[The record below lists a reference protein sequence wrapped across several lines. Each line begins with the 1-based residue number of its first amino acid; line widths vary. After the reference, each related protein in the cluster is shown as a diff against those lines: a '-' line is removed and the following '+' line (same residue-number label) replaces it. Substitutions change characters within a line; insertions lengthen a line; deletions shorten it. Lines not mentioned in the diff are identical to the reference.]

1 MTAKQPAQETLP
13 PHKRLERSSQT
24 CHKLTHG
31 HSPSPNPRILIHTA
45 IQIARH
51 ITLHRP
57 TKLAMAQDGCES
69 STSKASASAGSSG
82 CSTPFRFNVH
92 AREFVPV
99 VAPAAGPMGAGALA
113 AAGYFPPFLQL
124 PSGGGGGVG
133 LGAADWSFLAEP
145 DPTFFLPDFGHAE
158 FAGAAGV
165 TGHPKGASP
174 ADIAHKIIK
183 QVEYQFSDTNLVAND
198 FLTKIMNKDP
208 EGYVPLSVISS
219 WKKIKAM
226 GVTNQL
232 LVRALRT
239 SEKLVVSDD
248 GRRVRRAQPFTE
260 RHKEELQSRMVIAEN
275 LPDDSTRNSLE
286 KIFGV
291 IGSVKNI
298 RICHPQEPSSSR
310 SSKPDANPLLVGN
323 KLHALIEYETSQQ
336 AERAVDKLNDGRNWR
351 KGLRVRTVLRRPAK
365 PVTRLKRPDLDH
377 LAASDE
383 ERSPDSPTAAARLPD
398 YSQEDQHAG
407 ARKPWGR
414 GRGRPHAAA
423 AAAQHSS
430 AHAAGA
436 AAHLESLAATP
447 RHAAQGPRM
456 PDGTRGF
463 TMGRGRPPLAVA
475 AAAAVRV
482 V

>member
-1 MTAKQPAQETLP
+1 
-13 PHKRLERSSQT
+13 
-24 CHKLTHG
+24 
-31 HSPSPNPRILIHTA
+31 
-45 IQIARH
+45 
-51 ITLHRP
+51 
-57 TKLAMAQDGCES
+57 MAQDGCES

-99 VAPAAGPMGAGALA
+99 APAAGPMGAGALA
-113 AAGYFPPFLQL
+113 AAGYYSPFLQL
-124 PSGGGGGVG
+124 PGTGGGGGGVGLGAADWSFLAGGGGVG

-291 IGSVKNI
+291 IG
-298 RICHPQEPSSSR
+298 R
-310 SSKPDANPLLVGN
+310 SEN
-323 KLHALIEYETSQQ
+323 
-336 AERAVDKLNDGRNWR
+336 
-351 KGLRVRTVLRRPAK
+351 
-365 PVTRLKRPDLDH
+365 
-377 LAASDE
+377 
-383 ERSPDSPTAAARLPD
+383 
-398 YSQEDQHAG
+398 
-407 ARKPWGR
+407 
-414 GRGRPHAAA
+414 
-423 AAAQHSS
+423 
-430 AHAAGA
+430 
-436 AAHLESLAATP
+436 
-447 RHAAQGPRM
+447 
-456 PDGTRGF
+456 
-463 TMGRGRPPLAVA
+463 
-475 AAAAVRV
+475 
-482 V
+482 

>member
-13 PHKRLERSSQT
+13 PHKRLGRSGQT
-24 CHKLTHG
+24 SHRLTHG
-31 HSPSPNPRILIHTA
+31 HSPSPNLRILLQIHMA

-51 ITLHRP
+51 TTTLHRP
-57 TKLAMAQDGCES
+57 TELAMAQDGCES
-69 STSKASASAGSSG
+69 SSKASSSASAGSSG

-92 AREFVPV
+92 AREFVP
-99 VAPAAGPMGAGALA
+99 AAGPMGAGALA
-113 AAGYFPPFLQL
+113 AAGYYPPFLQL
-124 PSGGGGGVG
+124 PGGGGGGGGVG

-158 FAGAAGV
+158 IAGAAGI

-174 ADIAHKIIK
+174 ADIK

-310 SSKPDANPLLVGN
+310 SSKPDANPLLVSN

-336 AERAVDKLNDGRNWR
+336 ADRAVDKLNDGRNWR
-351 KGLRVRTVLRRPAK
+351 KGLRVRAVLRRPDK
-365 PVTRLKRPDLDH
+365 PATRLKRPDLDH

-383 ERSPDSPTAAARLPD
+383 ERSPDSPTPAAARSPD
-398 YSQEDQHAG
+398 HSEDQHAG

-423 AAAQHSS
+423 AAA
-430 AHAAGA
+430 GA
-436 AAHLESLAATP
+436 AAHLESLAAAP

-475 AAAAVRV
+475 AAAAAVRV

>member
-1 MTAKQPAQETLP
+1 
-13 PHKRLERSSQT
+13 
-24 CHKLTHG
+24 
-31 HSPSPNPRILIHTA
+31 
-45 IQIARH
+45 
-51 ITLHRP
+51 
-57 TKLAMAQDGCES
+57 MAQDGGES
-69 STSKASASAGSSG
+69 SSKAASGGSSSSG

-92 AREFVPV
+92 APEFVPV
-99 VAPAAGPMGAGALA
+99 SPAASPMGASPLV
-113 AAGYFPPFLQL
+113 AAGYYSPSPFLQL
-124 PSGGGGGVG
+124 SAGGGGGGVG
-133 LGAADWSFLAEP
+133 LGLGTADWNFLAEP
-145 DPTFFLPDFGHAE
+145 DPAFFLPDFGHAE
-158 FAGAAGV
+158 IAGATGIA
-165 TGHPKGASP
+165 GHPKGASLV
-174 ADIAHKIIK
+174 DIAHKIIK

-260 RHKEELQSRMVIAEN
+260 RHKEEMQSRMVIAEN

-310 SSKPDANPLLVGN
+310 SSRSDANALLVSN

-336 AERAVDKLNDGRNWR
+336 ADRAVDRLNDGRNWR
-351 KGLRVRTVLRRPAK
+351 KGLRVRAVLRRSPK
-365 PVTRLKRPDLDH
+365 SVTRLKTRPDMGH

-383 ERSPDSPTAAARLPD
+383 ERSPDSPTAAAHLPD
-398 YSQEDQHAG
+398 HSQEDQHAG
-407 ARKPWGR
+407 AKKPWGR
-414 GRGRPHAAA
+414 GRGSRPHAGAGAA
-423 AAAQHSS
+423 AAAQTTSTHSS
-430 AHAAGA
+430 AGA
-436 AAHLESLAATP
+436 SWHLDSSPLAASP
-447 RHAAQGPRM
+447 RHAPLGPRM

-463 TMGRGRPPLAVA
+463 TMGRGRPSPAMAA

>member
-1 MTAKQPAQETLP
+1 
-13 PHKRLERSSQT
+13 
-24 CHKLTHG
+24 
-31 HSPSPNPRILIHTA
+31 
-45 IQIARH
+45 
-51 ITLHRP
+51 
-57 TKLAMAQDGCES
+57 MAQDGGGES
-69 STSKASASAGSSG
+69 SSKAAALPGSSSSG

-92 AREFVPV
+92 APEFVPV
-99 VAPAAGPMGAGALA
+99 SPAAASPMGASALA
-113 AAGYFPPFLQL
+113 TAGYYSPFLQL
-124 PSGGGGGVG
+124 QLPGAAGGGSVG
-133 LGAADWSFLAEP
+133 MGATDWNFLTEP
-145 DPTFFLPDFGHAE
+145 DPAFFLPDFGHAE
-158 FAGAAGV
+158 IAGATGI

-239 SEKLVVSDD
+239 SEKIVVSDD

-260 RHKEELQSRMVIAEN
+260 RHKEEMQSRMVIAEN

-298 RICHPQEPSSSR
+298 RICHPQEPSSARSSR
-310 SSKPDANPLLVGN
+310 SDANALLVSN

-336 AERAVDKLNDGRNWR
+336 ADRAVDRLNDGRNWR
-351 KGLRVRTVLRRPAK
+351 KGLHVRAVLRRSPK
-365 PVTRLKRPDLDH
+365 PITRLKTRPDLGH

-383 ERSPDSPTAAARLPD
+383 ERSPDSPMAAAHLPD
-398 YSQEDQHAG
+398 HSHEDQHAG
-407 ARKPWGR
+407 AKKPWGR
-414 GRGRPHAAA
+414 GRGSRPHAGAVA
-423 AAAQHSS
+423 TLQTTTTTHSS
-430 AHAAGA
+430 VGA
-436 AAHLESLAATP
+436 SWHLDSSSLAASP
-447 RHAAQGPRM
+447 RHAPQGPRM

-463 TMGRGRPPLAVA
+463 TMGRGRPSPAV
-475 AAAAVRV
+475 AAAVRV
-482 V
+482 G

>member
-1 MTAKQPAQETLP
+1 
-13 PHKRLERSSQT
+13 
-24 CHKLTHG
+24 
-31 HSPSPNPRILIHTA
+31 
-45 IQIARH
+45 
-51 ITLHRP
+51 
-57 TKLAMAQDGCES
+57 MAQDGGERS
-69 STSKASASAGSSG
+69 SKASAGSSSG

-99 VAPAAGPMGAGALA
+99 SPAASPMGASALA
-113 AAGYFPPFLQL
+113 AVGYYSPFLQL
-124 PSGGGGGVG
+124 PSGSGGGGG
-133 LGAADWSFLAEP
+133 LGAVDWNFFAEP

-158 FAGAAGV
+158 IAGAAGI

-275 LPDDSTRNSLE
+275 FPDDSTRNSLE

-298 RICHPQEPSSSR
+298 RICHPQEPSSAR
-310 SSKPDANPLLVGN
+310 SSKSDANALLVSN

-336 AERAVDKLNDGRNWR
+336 AERAVYRLNDGRNWR
-351 KGLRVRTVLRRPAK
+351 KGLRVRAVLRRSPK
-365 PVTRLKRPDLDH
+365 SVTRLKRLDLDH

-383 ERSPDSPTAAARLPD
+383 ERSRDSPTAAAHLPD
-398 YSQEDQHAG
+398 HSQEDQHAAG
-407 ARKPWGR
+407 SKKPWGS
-414 GRGRPHAAA
+414 GRGRQHAGANAA
-423 AAAQHSS
+423 PQTTHST
-430 AHAAGA
+430 AGA
-436 AAHLESLAATP
+436 AWHLDSFAASP
-447 RHAAQGPRM
+447 RHAPQGPRM

-463 TMGRGRPPLAVA
+463 NMGRGRPSPAVAA

>member
-1 MTAKQPAQETLP
+1 
-13 PHKRLERSSQT
+13 
-24 CHKLTHG
+24 
-31 HSPSPNPRILIHTA
+31 
-45 IQIARH
+45 
-51 ITLHRP
+51 
-57 TKLAMAQDGCES
+57 MAQDGGES
-69 STSKASASAGSSG
+69 SSKAAWAGSSSG

-92 AREFVPV
+92 APEFVPV
-99 VAPAAGPMGAGALA
+99 SPAASPMGASALA
-113 AAGYFPPFLQL
+113 AAGYYSPFLQL
-124 PSGGGGGVG
+124 SGGGGGVG
-133 LGAADWSFLAEP
+133 LGAADWNFLAEP
-145 DPTFFLPDFGHAE
+145 DPAFFLPDFGHAE
-158 FAGAAGV
+158 IAAGAAGIA
-165 TGHPKGASP
+165 GHPKGASP
-174 ADIAHKIIK
+174 AEIAHKIIK

-208 EGYVPLSVISS
+208 EGYVPLSIISS

-260 RHKEELQSRMVIAEN
+260 RHKEEMQSRMVIAEN

-310 SSKPDANPLLVGN
+310 SSRSDANALLVSN
-323 KLHALIEYETSQQ
+323 KLYALIEYETSQQ
-336 AERAVDKLNDGRNWR
+336 ADRAVDRLNDGRNWR
-351 KGLRVRTVLRRPAK
+351 KGLRVRAVLRRTAK
-365 PVTRLKRPDLDH
+365 SVTRLKTRPDMGH
-377 LAASDE
+377 LAASDD
-383 ERSPDSPTAAARLPD
+383 ERSPDFPTAAAAAHLPD
-398 YSQEDQHAG
+398 HSQEDQHAG
-407 ARKPWGR
+407 ASKKPWGR
-414 GRGRPHAAA
+414 GRGSRAHAGGAAA
-423 AAAQHSS
+423 AAPQATSSTHS
-430 AHAAGA
+430 AAGA
-436 AAHLESLAATP
+436 SWHLDTSS
-447 RHAAQGPRM
+447 RHAPQGPRM

-463 TMGRGRPPLAVA
+463 TMGRGRPSPAVAA

>member
-1 MTAKQPAQETLP
+1 
-13 PHKRLERSSQT
+13 
-24 CHKLTHG
+24 
-31 HSPSPNPRILIHTA
+31 
-45 IQIARH
+45 
-51 ITLHRP
+51 
-57 TKLAMAQDGCES
+57 MAQDGCES
-69 STSKASASAGSSG
+69 STSKASAGSSG
-82 CSTPFRFNVH
+82 CSTPF
-92 AREFVPV
+92 
-99 VAPAAGPMGAGALA
+99 
-113 AAGYFPPFLQL
+113 
-124 PSGGGGGVG
+124 SGGGGVG
-133 LGAADWSFLAEP
+133 LGAAEWSFLAEP
-145 DPTFFLPDFGHAE
+145 DPTFFLADFGRPE
-158 FAGAAGV
+158 IAGAAGV

-174 ADIAHKIIK
+174 ADVAHKIIK

-198 FLTKIMNKDP
+198 FLTKIMSKDP

-248 GRRVRRAQPFTE
+248 GRRARRAQPFTE

-310 SSKPDANPLLVGN
+310 SSKPDANPLLVSN

-336 AERAVDKLNDGRNWR
+336 AEKALNDGRNWR
-351 KGLRVRTVLRRPAK
+351 KDLRVRAVLRRPAK
-365 PVTRLKRPDLDH
+365 TATRLKRPELDH

-383 ERSPDSPTAAARLPD
+383 ESSPDSPTAAARLPD
-398 YSQEDQHAG
+398 HSGAAG
-407 ARKPWGR
+407 HTP
-414 GRGRPHAAA
+414 P
-423 AAAQHSS
+423 HSS
-430 AHAAGA
+430 AHA
-436 AAHLESLAATP
+436 AAHLESLAASQ

>member
-1 MTAKQPAQETLP
+1 
-13 PHKRLERSSQT
+13 
-24 CHKLTHG
+24 
-31 HSPSPNPRILIHTA
+31 
-45 IQIARH
+45 
-51 ITLHRP
+51 
-57 TKLAMAQDGCES
+57 MAQDGCES
-69 STSKASASAGSSG
+69 SSKASAGSSSG
-82 CSTPFRFNVH
+82 CSTPPFRFNVH
-92 AREFVPV
+92 AREFVPAV
-99 VAPAAGPMGAGALA
+99 SPAAASPMGAASLLTA
-113 AAGYFPPFLQL
+113 AAGYYSPFLQL
-124 PSGGGGGVG
+124 STCGGGGGS
-133 LGAADWSFLAEP
+133 ADWNFLAEP
-145 DPTFFLPDFGHAE
+145 DPMFFLPDFGHAE
-158 FAGAAGV
+158 IAGAAGV

-174 ADIAHKIIK
+174 ADVAHKIIK

-248 GRRVRRAQPFTE
+248 GRKVRRAEPFTE

-298 RICHPQEPSSSR
+298 RICHPQEPSSAR
-310 SSKPDANPLLVGN
+310 SSKSDANALVSN

-336 AERAVDKLNDGRNWR
+336 ADRAVDKLNDGRNWR
-351 KGLRVRTVLRRPAK
+351 KGLRVRAVLRRSPKSVA
-365 PVTRLKRPDLDH
+365 RLKRLELDH
-377 LAASDE
+377 H
-383 ERSPDSPTAAARLPD
+383 AAAHLPD
-398 YSQEDQHAG
+398 HSEDQHVG
-407 ARKPWGR
+407 AKKPWGR

-423 AAAQHSS
+423 AAPHSS
-430 AHAAGA
+430 AHAAAGGA
-436 AAHLESLAATP
+436 GGHLDSLAASP
-447 RHAAQGPRM
+447 RQATTQGPRM

-463 TMGRGRPPLAVA
+463 TLGRGRPPSPAVA

>member
-1 MTAKQPAQETLP
+1 
-13 PHKRLERSSQT
+13 
-24 CHKLTHG
+24 
-31 HSPSPNPRILIHTA
+31 
-45 IQIARH
+45 
-51 ITLHRP
+51 
-57 TKLAMAQDGCES
+57 MAQDGCES
-69 STSKASASAGSSG
+69 SSKASSSASAGSSG

-92 AREFVPV
+92 AREFVP
-99 VAPAAGPMGAGALA
+99 AAGPMGAGALA
-113 AAGYFPPFLQL
+113 AAGYYPPFLQL
-124 PSGGGGGVG
+124 PGGGGGGGGVG

-158 FAGAAGV
+158 IAGAAGI

-174 ADIAHKIIK
+174 ADIK
-183 QVEYQFSDTNLVAND
+183 QVWKTVEYQFSDTNLVAND

-310 SSKPDANPLLVGN
+310 SSKPDANPLLVSN

-336 AERAVDKLNDGRNWR
+336 ADRAVDKLNDGRNWR
-351 KGLRVRTVLRRPAK
+351 KGLRVRAVLRRPVTEASPHQLSPDLWTDHWPLKSLQDK
-365 PVTRLKRPDLDH
+365 PATRLKRPDLDH

-383 ERSPDSPTAAARLPD
+383 ERSPDSPTPAAARSPD
-398 YSQEDQHAG
+398 HSEDQHAG

-423 AAAQHSS
+423 AAA
-430 AHAAGA
+430 GA
-436 AAHLESLAATP
+436 AAHLESLAAAP

-475 AAAAVRV
+475 AAAAAVRV